1 MVMETQYTTTTA
13 GDYPGNIAA
22 NQASN
27 PSAVAWGAIF
37 AGAAAAAA
45 LSLILLLLGTG
56 FGLQTVSP
64 WSHEGISATT
74 WSVTTIAWVT
84 FTSLVA
90 SAVGGYIAGRLRTR
104 WLATHSDEIYF
115 RDTAHGFLAW
125 AIATLATA
133 TLLTSVIASIVGM
146 GAKVGESIATGAA
159 TATVAAGAAAAA
171 GTTASTK
178 AASDDLDN
186 KPLPYF
192 LDMLF
197 RKVATATPTN
207 ANALSTAPTPTAPT
221 PTASTSISTSIDT
234 ARPPQPGTGSS
245 KAEVARIYVNAI
257 STGTLPVEDIKYAGQ
272 VVAQATGLNQS
283 DAENRVV
290 DTFKLLQTKLREA
303 EVAAKDAADKAR
315 KASSYGSLW
324 LFISLLAG
332 AFIASLSAI
341 HGGRQ
346 RDL

>member
-74 WSVTTIAWVT
+74 WSVTTIVWVT

-159 TATVAAGAAAAA
+159 TATAAAGAAAAA
-171 GTTASTK
+171 GTTATTK
-178 AASDDLDN
+178 VASDDLDN

-197 RKVATATPTN
+197 RKVDTATPTN
-207 ANALSTAPTPTAPT
+207 ANALSTAPTPTA
-221 PTASTSISTSIDT
+221 STSISTSTDT
-234 ARPPQPGTGSS
+234 ARQPQPGTVSS

-303 EVAAKDAADKAR
+303 EIAAKDAADKAR

-324 LFISLLAG
+324 LFVSLLAG

-341 HGGRQ
+341 RGGRQ

>member
-1 MVMETQYTTTTA
+1 METQYTTTTA

-146 GAKVGESIATGAA
+146 GAKVGESIVTGTA

-171 GTTASTK
+171 STTADTK
-178 AASDDLDN
+178 TAGSDLEN

-197 RKVATATPTN
+197 RKADTATPINT
-207 ANALSTAPTPTAPT
+207 NALSTAPTPTT
-221 PTASTSISTSIDT
+221 STDT
-234 ARPPQPGTGSS
+234 ARPPQPGTASS